1 METSESGTL
10 DDLKFCLH
18 KRDLATTYYDV
29 QFTQVFLKRGVN
41 VNG

>member
-1 METSESGTL
+1 METSESRTL

-29 QFTQVFLKRGVN
+29 LFTQVLLIEGVN